1 MRVIDMHCD
10 TVSKLRTMGKK
21 QNLNKNEL
29 CVDLERLQESGTW
42 IQYFACFTDAVKY
55 STGKEYGEKF
65 SSEVWEKAWKEVIML
80 LDSLKGEE
88 SEQFQVFH
96 IRKEAEQCKHIV
108 YGLAT
113 VEEGGVLNG
122 KMERLEQLY
131 KRDVRLITLTWNYEN
146 CIGYPNS
153 RERSVMERGLKPFGI
168 NVIEQMN
175 ERKMLIDVS
184 HLSDGGFWDCIQH
197 SKVPVIASHSN
208 ARALCQHP
216 RNLSDEMLRA
226 LSEKGGVA
234 GLNFYPFFL
243 KTDGQVIVADIARHA
258 KYMIKTAGEDVVAL
272 GTDFDGF
279 ETDIQEG
286 YISHVGQMELVW
298 EACKAAGITER
309 QLDKICWKNAW
320 RVMKD
325 VLK

>member
-1 MRVIDMHCD
+1 MLIDMHCD
-10 TVSKLRTMGKK
+10 TISELRRGETLVE
-21 QNLNKNEL
+21 NYR
-29 CVDLERLQESGTW
+29 CVNMKRMQKAGTW
-42 IQYFACFTDAVKY
+42 IQFFACFTDAGESARKIE
-55 STGKEYGEKF
+55 TGLL
-65 SSEVWEKAWKEVIML
+65 SADVWEDTWKKALKL
-80 LDSLKGEE
+80 LDILHKEE
-88 SEQFQVFH
+88 SNETSKRLRILRSCEDAELFH
-96 IRKEAEQCKHIV
+96 DGICA
-108 YGLAT
+108 LAT

-122 KMERLEQLY
+122 KLERLEQLY
-131 KRDVRLITLTWNYEN
+131 ERDVRLITLTWNYEN

-153 RERSVMERGLKPFGI
+153 RERAVMERGLKPFGI

-184 HLSDGGFWDCIQH
+184 HLSDGGFWDCIHH

-226 LSEKGGVA
+226 LAEKGGVA
-234 GLNFYPFFL
+234 GLNFYPIFL
-243 KTDGQVIVADIARHA
+243 QEDGQVTTADIARHA
-258 KYMIKTAGEDVVAL
+258 KYMIETAGEDVVAI

-279 ETDIQEG
+279 ETDIRGG

-309 QLDKICWKNAW
+309 QLDKICCKNAW
-320 RVMKD
+320 RVMKE

>member
-1 MRVIDMHCD
+1 MKVIDMHCD
-10 TVSKLRTMGKK
+10 TISELQNVGMH

-29 CVDLERLQESGTW
+29 CVDLERLRKSETW
-42 IQYFACFTDAVKY
+42 IQSFACFTDAGKY
-55 STGKEYGEKF
+55 SSGGGYGEKF
-65 SSEVWEKAWKEVIML
+65 SHEVWEKAWTEIIML

-88 SEQFQVFH
+88 SEQFQIFH
-96 IRKEAEQCKHIV
+96 TRKEAEQCKHIV

-122 KMERLEQLY
+122 KLERLEQLY
-131 KRDVRLITLTWNYEN
+131 NKDVRLITLTWNYEN
-146 CIGYPNS
+146 CIGFPNS
-153 RERSVMERGLKPFGI
+153 RERAVMERGLKPFGI

-184 HLSDGGFWDCIQH
+184 HLSDGGFWDCIHH
-197 SKVPVIASHSN
+197 SKTPVIASHSN
-208 ARALCQHP
+208 ARALCYHP

-234 GLNFYPFFL
+234 GLNFYPIFL
-243 KTDGQVIVADIARHA
+243 QEDGQVTTADIARHA
-258 KYMIKTAGEDVVAL
+258 KYMIETAGEDVVAI

-279 ETDIQEG
+279 ETDIREG

-298 EACKAAGITER
+298 DACKAAGITER
-309 QLDKICWKNAW
+309 QLEKICWKNAW

>member
-1 MRVIDMHCD
+1 MKVIDMHCD
-10 TVSKLRTMGKK
+10 TISELQNAGMH

-29 CVDLERLQESGTW
+29 CVDLERLRESGTW
-42 IQYFACFTDAVKY
+42 IQYFACFTDAGKY
-55 STGKEYGEKF
+55 SSGGGYGEKF
-65 SSEVWEKAWKEVIML
+65 SHEVWEKAWTEVIML

-96 IRKEAEQCKHIV
+96 TRKEAEQHKRIV

-122 KMERLEQLY
+122 KLERLEQLY
-131 KRDVRLITLTWNYEN
+131 NKDVRLITLTWNYEN
-146 CIGYPNS
+146 CIGFPNS
-153 RERSVMERGLKPFGI
+153 RERAVMERGLKPFGI

-184 HLSDGGFWDCIQH
+184 HLSDGGFWDCIHH
-197 SKVPVIASHSN
+197 SKTPVIASHSN
-208 ARALCQHP
+208 SRALRYHP

-226 LSEKGGVA
+226 LAEKGGVA
-234 GLNFYPFFL
+234 GLNFYPVFL
-243 KTDGQVIVADIARHA
+243 KADGPVTVADIARHA
-258 KYMIKTAGEDVVAL
+258 KYMIETAGEEVVAI

-279 ETDIQEG
+279 ETDIREG
-286 YISHVGQMELVW
+286 YISHAGQMELVW
-298 EACKAAGITER
+298 DACKAVGITER

-320 RVMKD
+320 RVMD
-325 VLK
+325 EVLE

>member
-1 MRVIDMHCD
+1 MLIDMHCD
-10 TVSKLRTMGKK
+10 TISELRRGETLVD
-21 QNLNKNEL
+21 NHC
-29 CVDLERLQESGTW
+29 CVNMERMQKAGTW
-42 IQYFACFTDAVKY
+42 IQFFACFTDAGK
-55 STGKEYGEKF
+55 SARKIGTGLF
-65 SSEVWEKAWKEVIML
+65 SADVWDDTWKKALKL
-80 LDSLKGEE
+80 LDILRNEE
-88 SEQFQVFH
+88 SNKVSKRLQILRSCED
-96 IRKEAEQCKHIV
+96 AELLYEGICA
-108 YGLAT
+108 LAT

-131 KRDVRLITLTWNYEN
+131 ERGVRLITLTWNYEN

-153 RERSVMERGLKPFGI
+153 RERAVMERGLKPFGI
-168 NVIEQMN
+168 DVIEQMN
-175 ERKMLIDVS
+175 EQKMLIDVS
-184 HLSDGGFWDCIQH
+184 HLSDGGFWDCIHH
-197 SKVPVIASHSN
+197 SKAPVIASHSN

-320 RVMKD
+320 RVMKE